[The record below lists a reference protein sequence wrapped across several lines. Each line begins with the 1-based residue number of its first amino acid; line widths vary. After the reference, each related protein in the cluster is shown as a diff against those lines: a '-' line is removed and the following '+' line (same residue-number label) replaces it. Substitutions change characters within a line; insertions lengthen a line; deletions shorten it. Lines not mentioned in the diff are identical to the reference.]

1 MHFDREALR
10 GIYWSL
16 GAADRELLDRN
27 LLNTDGIKTFFIN
40 GQRMITDDLIQEE
53 MVRLGFIIPFEERL
67 MEIASIE
74 YEEVMAAERLMEGN
88 GRGGVVEE
96 G

>member
-16 GAADRELLDRN
+16 GSADRDLLDRN
-27 LLNTDGIKTFFIN
+27 LLNIDGIKTFFIN
-40 GQRMITDDLIQEE
+40 GRRMITDEGLPLVQEE

-67 MEIASIE
+67 MDAALVE
-74 YEEVMAAERLMEGN
+74 YEEVMAAERLMDGDDST
-88 GRGGVVEE
+88 
-96 G
+96 

>member
-16 GAADRELLDRN
+16 GAADRGLLDRN

-40 GQRMITDDLIQEE
+40 GQRKITDESLPLVQEE
-53 MVRLGFIIPFEERL
+53 MIRLGFIIPFEERL
-67 MEIASIE
+67 MEAALVE
-74 YEEVMAAERLMEGN
+74 YEEVMAAERLMGEDDSI
-88 GRGGVVEE
+88 
-96 G
+96 